1 VRNFRRFRLPA
12 LAFVCLTFTGAGVG
26 WGDPLEA
33 DSTDKVVPT
42 APKADNGSTA
52 RVGTAVGYIYG
63 APNDVLALGLQAAIG
78 QRFGRFGIEAE
89 YTYLSFQT
97 HGTYQ
102 GPLGP
107 VDGDIGVGN
116 GQRAAIMARF
126 DALRFGPIVDHK
138 RAMVTIYVEGG
149 AGIAWNHWSRPAYNE
164 PSRLVPNDTKR
175 NEAQAGFGIMFFP
188 HRVAWLIGWRFAL
201 SPHEPMSG
209 AICRSSEPTSCASAP
224 MMDSGGYVD
233 RSMLFTSSLEFTF

>member
-1 VRNFRRFRLPA
+1 MGPATSRTASCHPRCNVRNSRRFRLTA

-33 DSTDKVVPT
+33 ESSGDKVVPT

-52 RVGTAVGYIYG
+52 RMGTAVGFIYG
-63 APNDVLALGLQAAIG
+63 APNDVLALGLTAAIG
-78 QRFGRFGIEAE
+78 QRFGRFGVEAE

-126 DALRFGPIVDHK
+126 
-138 RAMVTIYVEGG
+138 
-149 AGIAWNHWSRPAYNE
+149 
-164 PSRLVPNDTKR
+164 
-175 NEAQAGFGIMFFP
+175 
-188 HRVAWLIGWRFAL
+188 
-201 SPHEPMSG
+201 
-209 AICRSSEPTSCASAP
+209 
-224 MMDSGGYVD
+224 
-233 RSMLFTSSLEFTF
+233 